1 MTIQD
6 DTPQFVTHLSTFAF
20 GKCLFHK
27 YIGKSNACSASTSVG
42 CSLRENI
49 LCCHVYKFVLFLF
62 DRDIEIL
69 AQILILHVTATKV
82 LAQHL

>member
-6 DTPQFVTHLSTFAF
+6 DTPQFVTHLSTFA
-20 GKCLFHK
+20 LA
-27 YIGKSNACSASTSVG
+27 NACSASTLAK

-69 AQILILHVTATKV
+69 AQILILHVTATKI

>member
-6 DTPQFVTHLSTFAF
+6 DTPYFVTHLSTLA
-20 GKCLFHK
+20 KPMLAPQVHWQSK
-27 YIGKSNACSASTSVG
+27 

-62 DRDIEIL
+62 DRDVEIL